1 MCYATLRVH
10 RNNTVSPRFAAS
22 PPFAASPLTAVLK
35 ATGVVPLAVGL
46 VLAVLPAF
54 SVLMAGLHAQQA
66 IDEEY
71 TAQILEF
78 TTEDFFSTPH
88 VDHLPASET
97 VPTPLDVLGHIAGA
111 TDVLSYPEEIY
122 TYMRAVADASPR
134 VQVHTIGRTEEG
146 RELILVLVSSE
157 ENLRNLE
164 LHKANTT
171 RLGDPRVTTEA
182 EAASL
187 ISSTVPMYWAT
198 GAIHSPET
206 GSPEML
212 MELVYRLAVENTEFV
227 RTIRDNVIFMAT
239 PVIEVDG
246 RAKVVDLHMGPR
258 KDPDLNLPTRPLYWG
273 QYVAHD
279 NNRDGMGLSLALSQA
294 VVETFLEYRPVVF
307 HDLHESASHL
317 YTSTG
322 RGPYNAWIDPIV
334 INEWNRLAYKEV
346 EEMTALGVPGVYTHD
361 FYDGWAPNYMMWVAH
376 LHNGMGRFYETQGA
390 GSGATRV
397 IRTDVE
403 REWHRPNTPLPEV
416 LWSIRN
422 NVNLQQSAIM
432 IALNEVANTR
442 EEFMSNFWRKS
453 QRSVG
458 KAMAEGPAAYV
469 FPADDRRLGQ
479 QATLLALFQ
488 QHGFEIHRA
497 DDDFEVGEA
506 DYGVGSFI
514 VRMDQPFSRGADMLL
529 DKQYYN
535 PNDPRPYD
543 DVGWT
548 QGALYDVETVRVE
561 DVAILDVPMTLLQ
574 DRIQAPGGVAGDR
587 SPRAYVINYNADNGL
602 ASFPFAHP
610 ELLIE
615 AAEQG
620 FRADGRDFNAGSFII
635 RVDGASGA
643 GGGSTAG
650 SGNGADD
657 LPETLAAAGRQ
668 YGFTAYG
675 VGSYPEVS
683 THRIETPRVAVMHT
697 WTTTQTEGWLR
708 VGLDQY
714 GIPFEYISVHD
725 VRDDPNLRDQY
736 DVILFGPSSANAL
749 SIIEGL
755 QGDEPVPWRATEV
768 TPNIGRQDS
777 TDDMRGGLGLE
788 GVLNLKTFVESG
800 GVFVTLSSS
809 SSLPTHFGLT
819 RGVSIRSTPDLW
831 ARGGVFK
838 AAISD
843 EESPIVYGYGDELG
857 VYFNGAPVFRVVG
870 DSVRGGPQSEED
882 LGGPGSTTSRR
893 TGRGGAGDA
902 DVVQGRR
909 GDLGAAGVA
918 AFEADG
924 EENGEG
930 NGSDSGNADHIRTV
944 MRYADNVEVLLISG
958 GLRNGEALVDAPA
971 LVDVTLGDGHVV
983 MFSFNPF
990 WRSETLGSY
999 GLVFNTIMHYRSL
1012 STAGEP
1018 PLTDDE

>member
-1 MCYATLRVH
+1 
-10 RNNTVSPRFAAS
+10 
-22 PPFAASPLTAVLK
+22 
-35 ATGVVPLAVGL
+35 
-46 VLAVLPAF
+46 
-54 SVLMAGLHAQQA
+54 
-66 IDEEY
+66 
-71 TAQILEF
+71 
-78 TTEDFFSTPH
+78 
-88 VDHLPASET
+88 
-97 VPTPLDVLGHIAGA
+97 
-111 TDVLSYPEEIY
+111 
-122 TYMRAVADASPR
+122 
-134 VQVHTIGRTEEG
+134 
-146 RELILVLVSSE
+146 
-157 ENLRNLE
+157 
-164 LHKANTT
+164 
-171 RLGDPRVTTEA
+171 
-182 EAASL
+182 
-187 ISSTVPMYWAT
+187 
-198 GAIHSPET
+198 
-206 GSPEML
+206 
-212 MELVYRLAVENTEFV
+212 MELVYRLAVEDTEFV

-246 RAKVVDLHMGPR
+246 RAKVVDLHMGAR
-258 KDPDLNLPTRPLYWG
+258 KDPDANLPTRPLYWG

-294 VVETFLEYRPVVF
+294 VVRTFLEYRPVIF

-346 EEMTALGVPGVYTHD
+346 EEMTALGVPGIYTHD

-376 LHNGMGRFYETQGA
+376 LHNGIGRFYETQGA

-397 IRTDVE
+397 IRTNVE

-416 LWSIRN
+416 VWSIRN

-432 IALNEVANTR
+432 IALNEVANNR

-453 QRSVG
+453 QRSVA

-469 FPADDRRLGQ
+469 FPADERRPGQ

-497 DDDFEVGEA
+497 DDDFEIGEA
-506 DYGVGSFI
+506 EYGAGSYI

-561 DVAILDVPMTLLQ
+561 DTAILDVPMTFLE
-574 DRIQAPGGVAGDR
+574 DRIEAPGGVAGDP

-602 ASFPFAHP
+602 ASFAFAYP
-610 ELLIE
+610 QIVIE

-620 FRADGRDFNAGSFII
+620 FTAEDRDFNAGSFII
-635 RVDGASGA
+635 RVDGASGRV
-643 GGGSTAG
+643 GV
-650 SGNGADD
+650 GADAANV
-657 LPETLAAAGRQ
+657 LRSTLAEAGRQ

-675 VGSYPEVS
+675 VDSAPEVS
-683 THRIETPRVAVMHT
+683 THRVETPRVAVMHA

-725 VRDDPNLRDQY
+725 VRDDPVLRDSY

-755 QGDEPVPWRATEV
+755 QGDEPVPWRASEI
-768 TPNIGRQDS
+768 TPNIGRQAS

-788 GVLNLKTFVESG
+788 GVLNLQTFVESG

-809 SSLPTHFGLT
+809 SSLPTHFGLA
-819 RGVSIRSTPDLW
+819 RGVSIRSTPNLW
-831 ARGGVFK
+831 ARGG
-838 AAISD
+838 
-843 EESPIVYGYGDELG
+843 GL
-857 VYFNGAPVFRVVG
+857 
-870 DSVRGGPQSEED
+870 
-882 LGGPGSTTSRR
+882 
-893 TGRGGAGDA
+893 
-902 DVVQGRR
+902 QGRYF
-909 GDLGAAGVA
+909 G
-918 AFEADG
+918 
-924 EENGEG
+924 
-930 NGSDSGNADHIRTV
+930 
-944 MRYADNVEVLLISG
+944 
-958 GLRNGEALVDAPA
+958 
-971 LVDVTLGDGHVV
+971 
-983 MFSFNPF
+983 
-990 WRSETLGSY
+990 
-999 GLVFNTIMHYRSL
+999 
-1012 STAGEP
+1012 
-1018 PLTDDE
+1018 

>member
-1 MCYATLRVH
+1 MFFATPPVH
-10 RNNTVSPRFAAS
+10 RVSRSFAL
-22 PPFAASPLTAVLK
+22 PPAMLVVL
-35 ATGVVPLAVGL
+35 L
-46 VLAVLPAF
+46 AF
-54 SVLMAGLHAQQA
+54 SAPITSLHAQQA

-71 TAQILEF
+71 TAKILEF
-78 TTEDFFSTPH
+78 TTEEFFSTPY
-88 VDHLPASET
+88 VDHLPASAT
-97 VPTPLDVLGHIAGA
+97 VPTPLDVLGHIVGA
-111 TDVLSYPEEIY
+111 ADVLSYPEEIY
-122 TYMRAVADASPR
+122 EYMRAVADASPR
-134 VQVHTIGRTEEG
+134 VQVHTMGLTEEG
-146 RELILVLVSSE
+146 RELILVIVSSE
-157 ENLRNLE
+157 ENMRNLE
-164 LHKANTT
+164 VHKANTA
-171 RLGDPRVTTEA
+171 RLGDPRVTSQA

-212 MELVYRLAVENTEFV
+212 MELVYRLAVEDTEFV

-258 KDPDLNLPTRPLYWG
+258 KDPDANLPTRPLYWG

-279 NNRDGMGLSLALSQA
+279 NNRDGVGLSLALSQA
-294 VVETFLEYRPVVF
+294 VVKTFLEYRPIIF

-346 EEMTALGVPGVYTHD
+346 EEMTALGVPGIYTHD

-397 IRTDVE
+397 IRTNVQ
-403 REWHRPNTPLPEV
+403 REWHRPNTPLREV
-416 LWSIRN
+416 VWSIRN
-422 NVNLQQSAIM
+422 NVNLQQSAIL

-453 QRSVG
+453 QRSVA
-458 KAMAEGPAAYV
+458 KARAEGPAAYI
-469 FPADDRRLGQ
+469 FPADERRPGQ
-479 QATLLALFQ
+479 QATLLSLFQ
-488 QHGFEIHRA
+488 QHGFEIQRA
-497 DDDFEVGEA
+497 DDDFEVEETE
-506 DYGVGSFI
+506 YGAGSYI

-535 PNDPRPYD
+535 PNDPSPYD

-561 DVAILDVPMTLLQ
+561 DVAILDVPMTLQQ
-574 DRIQAPGGVAGDR
+574 DRIEAPGGVAGER

-602 ASFPFAHP
+602 TSFAFAYP
-610 ELLIE
+610 QIPIE

-620 FRADGRDFNAGSFII
+620 FTAEDRDFNAGSFII
-635 RVDGASGA
+635 RVDGASGRVGIGAAEA
-643 GGGSTAG
+643 GVLRSTL
-650 SGNGADD
+650 DQ
-657 LPETLAAAGRQ
+657 AGRQ

-675 VGSYPEVS
+675 VDSAPEVS
-683 THRIETPRVAVMHT
+683 THRLERPRVAVMHT

-708 VGLDQY
+708 VGMDQY

-725 VRDDPNLRDQY
+725 VRDDPNLLDTY

-749 SIIEGL
+749 SIIQGL
-755 QGDEPVPWRATEV
+755 QGDEPVPWRASEL
-768 TPNIGRQDS
+768 TPNIGRQAS

-831 ARGGVFK
+831 ARGGVFR
-838 AAISD
+838 ATISD
-843 EESPIVYGYGDELG
+843 EESPIVYGYGDDLG
-857 VYFNGAPVFRVVG
+857 VYFNTAPVFRTG
-870 DSVRGGPQSEED
+870 GGGSGGFGGSGQGGQDDS
-882 LGGPGSTTSRR
+882 GSTTARR
-893 TGRGGAGDA
+893 TGRGGTDDS

-909 GDLGAAGVA
+909 GDLGVAGVE
-918 AFEADG
+918 AFRAEEEEDEEEEDSEA
-924 EENGEG
+924 
-930 NGSDSGNADHIRTV
+930 GSPDRIRTV
-944 MRYADNVEVLLISG
+944 MRYASDVEDLLISG
-958 GLRNGEALVDAPA
+958 GMRNGEVLAGSPA
-971 LVDVTLGDGHVV
+971 LLDVTLGDGHIV

-999 GLVFNTIMHYRSL
+999 GLVFNTIMHYRNL
-1012 STAGEP
+1012 GAVGEP
-1018 PLTDDE
+1018 PLTDDQ

>member
-1 MCYATLRVH
+1 MSRATLRVH
-10 RNNTVSPRFAAS
+10 PAIPATPQSGLRPISTLRSLSTPPPLSTVR
-22 PPFAASPLTAVLK
+22 PLT
-35 ATGVVPLAVGL
+35 VVL
-46 VLAVLPAF
+46 VLTALTALLA
-54 SVLMAGLHAQQA
+54 STDRLGAQQA

-71 TAQILEF
+71 TAQIREF

-111 TDVLSYPEEIY
+111 ADVLSYPEEIY

-146 RELILVLVSSE
+146 REIILVLVSSE
-157 ENLRNLE
+157 ENLRNIE
-164 LHKANTT
+164 LHKANTA
-171 RLGDPRVTTEA
+171 RLGDPRITTEA

-212 MELVYRLAVENTEFV
+212 MELVYRLAVEDTEFV
-227 RTIRDNVIFMAT
+227 RTIRDNLIFMTT

-246 RAKVVDLHMGPR
+246 RAKVVDLHMGAR

-273 QYVAHD
+273 KYVAHD
-279 NNRDGMGLSLALSQA
+279 NNRDGMGLALALSQA
-294 VVETFLEYRPVVF
+294 VVKTFLEYRPVVF

-322 RGPYNAWIDPIV
+322 RGPYNAWLDPIV

-397 IRTDVE
+397 IRTEVE

-453 QRSVG
+453 QRSVA
-458 KAMAEGPAAYV
+458 KATAEGPAAYV
-469 FPADDRRLGQ
+469 FPADERRPGQ

-506 DYGVGSFI
+506 EYGEGSFI

-548 QGALYDVETVRVE
+548 QGALYDVESVRVE
-561 DVAILDVPMTLLQ
+561 DVAILDVPMTLMQ
-574 DRIQAPGGVAGDR
+574 DRIEAPGGVAGDR

-602 ASFPFAHP
+602 ASFVFAHP
-610 ELLIE
+610 ELFIE

-620 FRADGRDFNAGSFII
+620 FTVDDRDFNAGSFII
-635 RVDGASGA
+635 RADGANARSSGSSGGA
-643 GGGSTAG
+643 GS
-650 SGNGADD
+650 S
-657 LPETLAAAGRQ
+657 LRETLADAGRQ

-675 VGSYPEVS
+675 VDSPPEVT
-683 THRIETPRVAVMHT
+683 THRIETPRIAVMHT
-697 WTTTQTEGWLR
+697 WTSTQTEGWLR
-708 VGLDQY
+708 IGLDQY

-725 VRDDPNLRDQY
+725 VRDQPNLRQDF
-736 DVILFGPSSANAL
+736 DVILFGPSSLNAL

-755 QGDEPVPWRATEV
+755 QGDEPVPWRASEV

-788 GVLNLKTFVESG
+788 GVLNLKAFVESG

-809 SSLPTHFGLT
+809 SSLPTHFGLAQ
-819 RGVSIRSTPDLW
+819 GVSIRSTPDLW
-831 ARGGVFK
+831 ARGGVFR

-843 EESPIVYGYGDELG
+843 DESPIVYGYGEDLG
-857 VYFNGAPVFRVVG
+857 VYFNTAPVFRVG
-870 DSVRGGPQSEED
+870 RESSGRRGQVVED

-893 TGRGGAGDA
+893 TGRGGAD
-902 DVVQGRR
+902 DVDVIQGRR

-918 AFEADG
+918 AFEAEEEDSG
-924 EENGEG
+924 EEDSP
-930 NGSDSGNADHIRTV
+930 GSGSAVGVRTV
-944 MRYADNVEVLLISG
+944 MRYAENVEDLLISG
-958 GLRNGEALVDAPA
+958 GLRNGEVLADSPA
-971 LVDVTLGDGHVV
+971 LVDVTLGEGHVV

-999 GLVFNTIMHYRSL
+999 GLVFNTIMHYRNL
-1012 STAGEP
+1012 SSGEEP

>member
-1 MCYATLRVH
+1 MFYATHSVH
-10 RNNTVSPRFAAS
+10 RPRAV
-22 PPFAASPLTAVLK
+22 SPLTSVLR
-35 ATGVVPLAVGL
+35 ATGIVPLALGL
-46 VLAVLPAF
+46 ALAALPAF
-54 SVLMAGLHAQQA
+54 SVPMTGLHAQQA

-78 TTEDFFSTPH
+78 TTEEFFSTPH

-111 TDVLSYPEEIY
+111 ADVLTYPAEIY
-122 TYMRAVADASPR
+122 RYMRAVADATPR

-146 RELILVLVSSE
+146 RELILVIVSSE
-157 ENLRNLE
+157 ENMRNLE
-164 LHKANTT
+164 VHKANAA
-171 RLGDPRVTTEA
+171 RLGDPRITTEA

-227 RTIRDNVIFMAT
+227 RTIRENLIFMAT

-246 RAKVVDLHMGPR
+246 RAKVVDLHMGAR
-258 KDPDLNLPTRPLYWG
+258 IDPDANLPTRPLYWG

-279 NNRDGMGLSLALSQA
+279 NNRDGMGLSLKLSQA

-376 LHNGMGRFYETQGA
+376 LHNGIGRFYETQGA

-397 IRTDVE
+397 IRTNVE

-442 EEFMSNFWRKS
+442 EEFMSNYWRKS
-453 QRSVG
+453 QRSVA
-458 KAMAEGPAAYV
+458 KATTEGPAAYV
-469 FPADDRRLGQ
+469 FPRDERRPGE
-479 QATLLALFQ
+479 QARLLALLQ
-488 QHGFEIHRA
+488 QHGFEVHQA
-497 DDDFEVGEA
+497 EDDFEIGEA
-506 DYGVGSFI
+506 EYAEGSYI

-548 QGALYDVETVRVE
+548 LGAFYDVETVRVE
-561 DVAILDVPMTLLQ
+561 DVAVLDVSMTLMQ
-574 DRIQAPGGVAGDR
+574 DPIRAPGGVAGDR

-602 ASFPFAHP
+602 ASFRFAHP

-620 FRADGRDFNAGSFII
+620 FSADDRDFNAGSFII
-635 RVDGASGA
+635 RAEGTA
-643 GGGSTAG
+643 GGGLSESALREILAEAG
-650 SGNGADD
+650 S
-657 LPETLAAAGRQ
+657 L

-675 VGSYPEVS
+675 VDSPPEVS
-683 THRIETPRVAVMHT
+683 THLVETPRVAVMHT
-697 WTTTQTEGWLR
+697 WTSTQTEGWLR
-708 VGLDQY
+708 LGLDQF
-714 GIPFEYISVHD
+714 GIPFDYISVHD
-725 VRDDPNLRDQY
+725 ARDNPKLRDLY
-736 DVILFGPSSANAL
+736 DVIIFGPSSANAL
-749 SIIEGL
+749 SIIDGL
-755 QGDEPVPWRATEV
+755 QGDEPVPWRASEL
-768 TPNIGRQDS
+768 TPNIGRQAS

-809 SSLPTHFGLT
+809 ASLPTHFGLA

-831 ARGGVFK
+831 ARGGVFG
-838 AAISD
+838 ATISD
-843 EESPIVYGYGDELG
+843 EESPIVYGYGDDLG
-857 VYFNGAPVFRVVG
+857 VYFNTAPIFSVG
-870 DSVRGGPQSEED
+870 GGGGRGRGGFGGGGQGGAD
-882 LGGPGSTTSRR
+882 LGGPGSTTSRS
-893 TGRGGAGDA
+893 TGRGGTDEL

-909 GDLGAAGVA
+909 GDLGEAGVA
-918 AFEADG
+918 AFEAAEEEDG
-924 EENGEG
+924 EEDE
-930 NGSDSGNADHIRTV
+930 SDSSDTDRIRTV
-944 MRYADNVEVLLISG
+944 MRYADDVENLLISG
-958 GLRNGEALVDAPA
+958 GLRNGEVLADAPA

-999 GLVFNTIMHYRSL
+999 GLVFNTIMHYRNL
-1012 STAGEP
+1012 SAGEEP

>member
-1 MCYATLRVH
+1 MSYATLRAD
-10 RNNTVSPRFAAS
+10 RAFSRL
-22 PPFAASPLTAVLK
+22 PL
-35 ATGVVPLAVGL
+35 ATIRPIAVGL
-46 VLAVLPAF
+46 ALTVLLAF
-54 SVLMAGLHAQQA
+54 SPPITGLHAQQA

-71 TAQILEF
+71 TARILEF
-78 TTEDFFSTPH
+78 TTEDFFSTPY

-97 VPTPLDVLGHIAGA
+97 VPTPLDVLGHIVGA
-111 TDVLSYPEEIY
+111 ADVLSYPEEIY

-134 VQVHTIGRTEEG
+134 VQVYTMGRTEEG

-157 ENLRNLE
+157 ENLQNLE
-164 LHKANTT
+164 LHKANTA
-171 RLGDPRVTTEA
+171 RLGDPRVTSEA
-182 EAASL
+182 EAEDL

-212 MELVYRLAVENTEFV
+212 MELVYRLAVEDTEFV

-246 RAKVVDLHMGPR
+246 RAKVVDLHMGAR
-258 KDPDLNLPTRPLYWG
+258 KDPDANLPTRPLYWG

-294 VVETFLEYRPVVF
+294 VVKTFLEYRPVVF

-322 RGPYNAWIDPIV
+322 RGPYNAWVDPIV

-397 IRTDVE
+397 IRTNVQ

-422 NVNLQQSAIM
+422 NVNLQESAIM
-432 IALNEVANTR
+432 IALNEVAITR

-453 QRSVG
+453 QRSVA
-458 KAMAEGPAAYV
+458 KATAEGPAAYV
-469 FPADDRRLGQ
+469 FPVDDRRPGQ
-479 QATLLALFQ
+479 QATLLALLQ

-497 DDDFEVGEA
+497 DDDFEVGDTE
-506 DYGVGSFI
+506 YREGSYI

-548 QGALYDVETVRVE
+548 QGPLYNVETVRVE
-561 DVAILDVPMTLLQ
+561 ETAILDVPMTFLQ
-574 DRIQAPGGVAGDR
+574 DRIQAPGGVSGDR

-602 ASFPFAHP
+602 TSFRFAHP
-610 ELLIE
+610 ELSIE

-620 FRADGRDFNAGSFII
+620 FRAEGRDFNAGSFII
-635 RVDGASGA
+635 RADGASEGGA
-643 GGGSTAG
+643 A
-650 SGNGADD
+650 NGADGEIS
-657 LPETLAAAGRQ
+657 LRETLAEAGRQ

-675 VGSYPEVS
+675 IDSNTQVS

-725 VRDDPNLRDQY
+725 VRDDQNLRDHY

-749 SIIEGL
+749 SIIQGL
-755 QGDEPVPWRATEV
+755 EGDEPLPWRASEL

-788 GVLNLKTFVESG
+788 GVLNLKRFVEGG

-809 SSLPTHFGLT
+809 SSLPTHFGLA

-857 VYFNGAPVFRVVG
+857 VYFNTAPVFRV
-870 DSVRGGPQSEED
+870 GGGGFGGGGRSGED

-893 TGRGGAGDA
+893 TGRGGADET

-909 GDLGAAGVA
+909 RDLGEARVA
-918 AFEADG
+918 AFEADE
-924 EENGEG
+924 EENAEG
-930 NGSDSGNADHIRTV
+930 DDERGDSGAEGRIRTV
-944 MRYADNVEVLLISG
+944 MRYAENVEDLVISG
-958 GLRNGEALVDAPA
+958 GLRNGEALAGSPA

-990 WRSETLGSY
+990 WRSETIGSY
-999 GLVFNTIMHYRSL
+999 GLVFNTIMHYRNL
-1012 STAGEP
+1012 SAGGEP